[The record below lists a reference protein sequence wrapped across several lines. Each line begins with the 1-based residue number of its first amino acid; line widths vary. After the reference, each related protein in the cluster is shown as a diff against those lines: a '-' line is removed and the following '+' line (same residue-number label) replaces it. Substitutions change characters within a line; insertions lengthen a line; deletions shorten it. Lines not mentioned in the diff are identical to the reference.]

1 MSILALSLPVLT
13 ALFFHLG
20 FLLLSLFS
28 VAFRREFSTVPM
40 GLRSRGRKKHSVL
53 CTKDLPNIEAY
64 IETLTSGAK
73 RNIKKADAE
82 LAKHN
87 VFMTSRQN
95 TPLHACRALPAYMS
109 VILSHEQRAW
119 GHWVKATLDSIVRW
133 IKVALQRAILLK
145 PAVKFV
151 DIGPSRAGTS
161 VSELKD
167 RFGFKSL
174 ANWAEVC
181 DYSGDFID
189 LQDALATDKGR
200 GIYLS

>member
-28 VAFRREFSTVPM
+28 VAFRREFSKVPM

-133 IKVALQRAILLK
+133 VTPQLRLSRRFRILL
-145 PAVKFV
+145 
-151 DIGPSRAGTS
+151 ICTS
-161 VSELKD
+161 VGKQESSYVKIAAPVVIFSD
-167 RFGFKSL
+167 GFVTRNL
-174 ANWAEVC
+174 
-181 DYSGDFID
+181 
-189 LQDALATDKGR
+189 
-200 GIYLS
+200 

>member
-1 MSILALSLPVLT
+1 MVGVVDEYWIDGEKGRNRKLIAFSHTVIKGDTLRGMWFYQRSDHSKSGIW
-13 ALFFHLG
+13 FH
-20 FLLLSLFS
+20 
-28 VAFRREFSTVPM
+28 
-40 GLRSRGRKKHSVL
+40 
-53 CTKDLPNIEAY
+53 
-64 IETLTSGAK
+64 
-73 RNIKKADAE
+73 
-82 LAKHN
+82 
-87 VFMTSRQN
+87 Q
-95 TPLHACRALPAYMS
+95 
-109 VILSHEQRAW
+109 
-119 GHWVKATLDSIVRW
+119 